1 METIKWL
8 FFDIG
13 STLIDES
20 TCYARRFL
28 ETTEGTNV
36 SLQTFREKV
45 IQLAA
50 VSDDPY
56 KEAVRLFGLQK
67 AKWHSALEKPFPYAS
82 LVLQTLSKSYRLGIL
97 ANQPAGAKQRLDA
110 WNIGQ
115 YFDLILA
122 SAEEGLAK
130 PDPAF
135 FQLALQRAGCLPQEA
150 VMVGDRLDNDIL
162 PAKKC
167 GMKTIWVRQGYAELK
182 AASDLP
188 DFTVDSLADIPS
200 IL

>member
-36 SLQTFREKV
+36 SLQAFRERV

-50 VSDDPY
+50 DSDDPY

-167 GMKTIWVRQGYAELK
+167 GMKTIWVRQGFAKCK
-182 AASDLP
+182 AASELP

>member
-50 VSDDPY
+50 VSYDPY
-56 KEAVRLFGLQK
+56 KEAVRLLGLQK
-67 AKWHSALEKPFPYAS
+67 SKWHSALEKPYPYAS
-82 LVLQTLSKSYRLGIL
+82 FVLQTLSKSYRLGIL

-135 FQLALQRAGCLPQEA
+135 FQLALQRAGCLPHEA

-167 GMKTIWVRQGYAELK
+167 GMKTIWVRQGFAELK

-200 IL
+200 VL

>member
-1 METIKWL
+1 MKWI

-13 STLIDES
+13 STLVDES
-20 TCYARRFL
+20 DCYACRFR
-28 ETTEGTNV
+28 ETVEGTDI

-45 IQLAA
+45 IRLAA

-67 AKWHSALEKPFPYAS
+67 NRWHSALEKPYPYTS
-82 LVLQTLSKSYRLGIL
+82 LVLQTLSKSCRLGIL
-97 ANQPAGAKQRLDA
+97 ANQPAGCRERLHL
-110 WNIGQ
+110 WGIEQ

-122 SAEEGLAK
+122 SAEEGLSK

-135 FQLALQRAGCLPQEA
+135 FELALQRAGCLPHQA

-162 PAKKC
+162 PAKKI
-167 GMKTIWVRQGYAELK
+167 GFKTVWVKQGFAQYRQ
-182 AASDLP
+182 ASDVP
-188 DFTVDSLADIPS
+188 DFSVETLAGLLDFIKRG
-200 IL
+200 